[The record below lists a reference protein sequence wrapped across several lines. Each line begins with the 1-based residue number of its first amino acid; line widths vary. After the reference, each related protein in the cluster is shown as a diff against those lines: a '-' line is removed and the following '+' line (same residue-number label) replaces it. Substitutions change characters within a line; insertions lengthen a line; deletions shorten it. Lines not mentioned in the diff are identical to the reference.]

1 MGNDVKI
8 TYPPGSTVGGIQ
20 PTNYDYTF
28 DLGSSNDTI
37 TIDTSYTNDTGS
49 EYTFNT
55 NADYCTTITGLT
67 VGGVLN
73 DDVTY
78 TIGGFNEDYLDT
90 TQVENMCEEYPA
102 LKTAYE
108 KFKTIYDM
116 TLQDWKGKQDD

>member
-1 MGNDVKI
+1 MGNDDFKI
-8 TYPPGSTVGGIQ
+8 TMGDST
-20 PTNYDYTF
+20 YDTST
-28 DLGSSNDTI
+28 LDTI
-37 TIDTSYTNDTGS
+37 TIDTSFTNDTGS
-49 EYTFNT
+49 EYTFNS
-55 NADYCTTITGLT
+55 NADYCTPIT

>member
-1 MGNDVKI
+1 MARNFIGLSQMGNDDFKI
-8 TYPPGSTVGGIQ
+8 TLNNST
-20 PTNYDYTF
+20 YDTST
-28 DLGSSNDTI
+28 LDTI
-37 TIDTSYTNDTGS
+37 TIDTSWTNDTGS

-55 NADYCTTITGLT
+55 NADYSTTITGAT

-90 TQVENMCEEYPA
+90 AQIKNMSEEYPA

>member
-1 MGNDVKI
+1 MGNDDLKI
-8 TYPPGSTVGGIQ
+8 TIGDTTYDTST
-20 PTNYDYTF
+20 
-28 DLGSSNDTI
+28 LDTI
-37 TIDTSYTNDTGS
+37 TIDTSWTNDTGS
-49 EYTFNT
+49 DYTINT
-55 NADYCTTITGLT
+55 NTDYSTTIA
-67 VGGVLN
+67 GVLN

-90 TQVENMCEEYPA
+90 AQIKNMSEEYPA